1 MEKSTWLNTLDQTIE
16 AQTYEPHFCVP
27 FIAKKMYLSERS
39 LNRQIKRV
47 VLLTPNQYIQKCRI
61 EKGME
66 QLLSG
71 KYKTV
76 KEVCHKVG
84 FRKVSCFSK
93 LFVLHYGTYPSYL
106 IKKRHG
112 C

>member
-39 LNRQIKRV
+39 FYRKSKRIA
-47 VLLTPNQYIQKCRI
+47 LLTPNQYIQKSRM

-71 KYKTV
+71 K
-76 KEVCHKVG
+76 
-84 FRKVSCFSK
+84 
-93 LFVLHYGTYPSYL
+93 
-106 IKKRHG
+106 
-112 C
+112 